1 MNEGAR
7 REQILRA
14 AERLLGRYG
23 PTKTTIADVAREAR
37 IGVGSVYLE
46 FPSKDAI
53 VEELSMARHLWVLE
67 AMKKAAEPKSGSF
80 RERLVGM
87 FDARTAVLLSV
98 ADQGAH
104 ACDLVHCMS
113 PAVKAAQARFLE
125 QERVLVAELLRDG
138 ARAGDFDAAKPEFLS
153 RTILRAYAVFAPPAL
168 FAMPRDE
175 VRAALKAM
183 HQLVLLGVLARPA
196 S

>member
-1 MNEGAR
+1 VNVGGR
-7 REQILRA
+7 RNQILRA

-23 PTKTTIADVAREAR
+23 PSKTTIADVAREAR

-46 FPSKDAI
+46 FPSKEAI
-53 VEELSMARHLWVLE
+53 VEELSMARHLCVLE
-67 AMKKAAEPKSGSF
+67 AMKKAAEPKNGSF
-80 RERLVGM
+80 RERLAGI

-98 ADQGAH
+98 ADEGAH

-113 PAVKAAQARFLE
+113 PAVRVAQARFVE
-125 QERVLVAELLRDG
+125 QERVLVAELLREG
-138 ARAGDFDAAKPEFLS
+138 ARAGEFDAPKPELLS
-153 RTILRAYAVFAPPAL
+153 RTILRAYVVFSPPSL

-183 HQLVLLGVLARPA
+183 HQLVLSGVLARPA